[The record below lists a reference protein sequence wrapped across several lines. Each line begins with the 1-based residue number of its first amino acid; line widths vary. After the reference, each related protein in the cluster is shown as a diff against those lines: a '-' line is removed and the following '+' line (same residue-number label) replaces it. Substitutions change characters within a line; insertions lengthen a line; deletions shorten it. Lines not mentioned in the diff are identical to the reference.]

1 MSLLKLKQIA
11 GPVDSTAGSFV
22 SFNGTTPVWS
32 SALTTGIAI
41 PSGTTAERPQT
52 PTEGMIRFN
61 TETNEVE
68 AYSGTDW
75 VSLQTANFTDLKDAP
90 NSYTDQGGKLVRV
103 NAAGTGLEFFT
114 PEVGF
119 TDKIQSADTTAFVE
133 TERSGFENKVV
144 AGSDGVVVLEVEG
157 DSTVTTGEKLAVNH
171 EAGEVQLVAR
181 DTAGTADVD
190 VRVIPQAGGHVY
202 FGVTGD
208 GIVESEL
215 TFDLYLKGGNNDA
228 TTAPGDLILSGG
240 NAVSGNFSG
249 GNLVLKPG
257 EGFGT
262 GIAGAVSVEDLFG
275 TKIVDFTTSGSES
288 SNWLEVRNGAANAD
302 PAINGVKISAALAS
316 SAASVDIY
324 LDPKNDGL
332 VRVSDYGT
340 YSSSLVNSGNND
352 ALVTKGYV
360 LSLAGLGEG
369 EENTIIAG
377 TGLTDDNGTFNV
389 NVGAD
394 TIAVDGVNNLIVSS
408 SGTAGQILISAGT
421 AGEQATWGAL
431 SLSDANSFTGVLNPA
446 NGGLGFSS
454 FTQGDLLIGNAG
466 GSLDKLAIG
475 PAGQVLMSN
484 GTTLTYTLNNTLYDA
499 NGEIAL
505 STVAAVTPVNN
516 VYVKNAATDV
526 PVEIGAVGDDTDIDI
541 MVVTKGAGQILAK
554 TGYTAAIGSD
564 PETIVTKKYVDDAI
578 QGQAEPY
585 MRWAALNADWAS
597 EMNIGTPT
605 PTISGKQVYVYRAM
619 VRVITPITGGGVT
632 QARIMSGADV
642 VMEFNE
648 NDVLAVGTY
657 VAETIEAFS
666 STNTQLVLQF
676 FQSDGTSQATPTA
689 GSLEVSFYYRFR

>member
-1 MSLLKLKQIA
+1 M
-11 GPVDSTAGSFV
+11 
-22 SFNGTTPVWS
+22 
-32 SALTTGIAI
+32 
-41 PSGTTAERPQT
+41 
-52 PTEGMIRFN
+52 
-61 TETNEVE
+61 
-68 AYSGTDW
+68 
-75 VSLQTANFTDLKDAP
+75 
-90 NSYTDQGGKLVRV
+90 
-103 NAAGTGLEFFT
+103 
-114 PEVGF
+114 
-119 TDKIQSADTTAFVE
+119 
-133 TERSGFENKVV
+133 
-144 AGSDGVVVLEVEG
+144 
-157 DSTVTTGEKLAVNH
+157 
-171 EAGEVQLVAR
+171 
-181 DTAGTADVD
+181 
-190 VRVIPQAGGHVY
+190 
-202 FGVTGD
+202 
-208 GIVESEL
+208 
-215 TFDLYLKGGNNDA
+215 
-228 TTAPGDLILSGG
+228 
-240 NAVSGNFSG
+240 
-249 GNLVLKPG
+249 
-257 EGFGT
+257 
-262 GIAGAVSVEDLFG
+262 
-275 TKIVDFTTSGSES
+275 
-288 SNWLEVRNGAANAD
+288 
-302 PAINGVKISAALAS
+302 
-316 SAASVDIY
+316 
-324 LDPKNDGL
+324 
-332 VRVSDYGT
+332 
-340 YSSSLVNSGNND
+340 
-352 ALVTKGYV
+352 
-360 LSLAGLGEG
+360 
-369 EENTIIAG
+369 
-377 TGLTDDNGTFNV
+377 
-389 NVGAD
+389 
-394 TIAVDGVNNLIVSS
+394 
-408 SGTAGQILISAGT
+408 
-421 AGEQATWGAL
+421 
-431 SLSDANSFTGVLNPA
+431 SDANSFTGVLNPA